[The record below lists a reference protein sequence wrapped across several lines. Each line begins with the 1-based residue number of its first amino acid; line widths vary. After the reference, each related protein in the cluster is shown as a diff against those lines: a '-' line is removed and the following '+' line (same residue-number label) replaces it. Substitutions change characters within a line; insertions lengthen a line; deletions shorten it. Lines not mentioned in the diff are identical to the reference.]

1 MEQPEINKYC
11 GWCDKFT
18 TRECTELF
26 VKPDKEDVCE
36 NYEYGLPFNN
46 D

>member
-1 MEQPEINKYC
+1 MMETEKKYC
-11 GWCDKFT
+11 GWCDKFNT
-18 TRECTELF
+18 SECSELF
-26 VKPDKEDVCE
+26 VKPDKEDFCE

>member
-1 MEQPEINKYC
+1 MMETEEKRC
-11 GWCDKFT
+11 GWCEKFNT
-18 TRECTELF
+18 SECTELF
-26 VKPDKEDVCE
+26 VKSDTEEVCE

>member
-1 MEQPEINKYC
+1 MMETEKKYC
-11 GWCDKFT
+11 GWCDKFNT
-18 TRECTELF
+18 PECTELF
-26 VKPDKEDVCE
+26 VKSDTEEVCE

>member
-1 MEQPEINKYC
+1 MMETEEKCC
-11 GWCDKFT
+11 GWCDKFNT
-18 TRECTELF
+18 SECSELF